1 LPLSF
6 ECLGGAA
13 SVSTVRPGSLGCYHP
28 QRAAGPVIA
37 LTPSPRAQGQA
48 LETPPSADRTGPLVV
63 SVVVN
68 YGGFDDTMRC
78 VESLLASDYERHMVV
93 VVDNASPSGDAAR
106 LSAELADRVHVIAS
120 STNPGYGGGANL
132 GLRWALMQDATYTWV
147 LNSDTVAGPTCIRQL
162 VDAMES
168 NPRYGIL
175 SPQIEAPVGP
185 EAPLGIWFAGGTV
198 LLRRAETRH
207 SFRRAEGASVVETEY
222 ITGCAMFLRCA
233 SLVDTG
239 LFWEPLFLYWEDL
252 DLSLRMRRAGWN
264 LGVLPKALI
273 RHEIHGSVV
282 SQTLDYYHFRNAL
295 PIVRTFG
302 SRSTVASA
310 LLFLVGGVARRWA
323 RALLRRRPAPT
334 GATRGLLVG
343 IVLAFKWPATVADR
357 LL

>member
-1 LPLSF
+1 MH
-6 ECLGGAA
+6 GIG
-13 SVSTVRPGSLGCYHP
+13 SVV
-28 QRAAGPVIA
+28 A
-37 LTPSPRAQGQA
+37 LTPSPRAQGHA
-48 LETPPSADRTGPLVV
+48 LETPPSATPTGPLVV

-78 VESLLASDYERHMVV
+78 VESLLASAYAGHLVV
-93 VVDNASPSGDAAR
+93 VIDNASPSGDAAR
-106 LSAELADRVHVIAS
+106 LSAELGDRIHLIAS
-120 STNPGYGGGANL
+120 GSNLGYGGGANL
-132 GLRWALMQDATYTWV
+132 GLRWALAQDAAYAWV
-147 LNSDTVAGPTCIRQL
+147 LNNDTIVTPTCIGQL
-162 VDAMES
+162 VDAMAS
-168 NPRYGIL
+168 NPRYGVL

-198 LLRRAETRH
+198 LLPRAETRH
-207 SFRRAEGASVVETEY
+207 SVERVESAGLVETGY

-233 SLVDTG
+233 SLADTG

-264 LGVLPKALI
+264 LGVVPEAWI
-273 RHEIHGSVV
+273 HHAIHGSVV

-302 SRSTVASA
+302 SRSTAASA

-334 GATRGLLVG
+334 RATRGLLVG
-343 IVLAFKWPATVADR
+343 IVLAFKWPASVEDR
-357 LL
+357 LR